1 MYKFSK
7 DRVSVSTILD
17 TRRIK
22 SNGRYPVK
30 IQVVYQRVQKYYT
43 TGKDL
48 TPDEWKKLPTTKARE
63 FVDVREQIEASF
75 AIIRDYVKDLTSAGD
90 FTFENLNL
98 RLKGA
103 STADVNTAM
112 RAKYE
117 SLEAEERYGNA
128 IIYRTA
134 LRCLER
140 FAGKRVSFAS
150 ITPLWLSKYEAFMRN
165 EGLSQ
170 TTISIYLRQLRAVIN
185 DAIRLGVVKP
195 AASPFGYAKY
205 EIRSGDSRKLALT
218 LSQIKLIV
226 MYKGTQQMERYR
238 DIWMF
243 IYLCNGINVA
253 DLIKLKYSS
262 IQNGE
267 LSFIRQKTQRTTKT
281 HKEIRVIVTPMM
293 QQIMDRW
300 GNPPLPNN
308 YIFPVL
314 RGGETAK
321 EQKCKCGSFTSRLNL
336 YTRRLGK
343 ELGLGNIT
351 TYTAR
356 HSFATVLK
364 RSGANIAYISESL
377 GHSSMKT
384 TENYLASFEREEREK
399 NALLLTDFGD

>member
-7 DRVSVSTILD
+7 DRVSVSTVLD

-30 IQVVYQRVQKYYT
+30 VQVSYQRVQKYYT

-103 STADVNTAM
+103 TTADVNTAM

-117 SLEAEERYGNA
+117 RLVAEERYGNA
-128 IIYRTA
+128 SICISA

-140 FAGKRVSFAS
+140 FAGSCVRFAS
-150 ITPLWLSKYEAFMRN
+150 ITPPWLSKYEVFMRG
-165 EGLSQ
+165 EGFTQ
-170 TTISIYLRQLRAVIN
+170 TTISMYLRQLRAVIN
-185 DAIRLGVVKP
+185 DAIRMGVVKST
-195 AASPFGYAKY
+195 ASPFGYGKY
-205 EIRSGDSRKLALT
+205 EIRTGDSRQLALT
-218 LSQIKLIV
+218 LSQIKLIA
-226 MYKGTQQMERYR
+226 MYKGSQKMERYR

-281 HKEIRVIVTPMM
+281 QKEIRVIVTPMM

-314 RGGETAK
+314 QGGETTK
-321 EQKCKCGSFTSRLNL
+321 ERKRKCNTFNTRLNI
-336 YTRRLGK
+336 YTKQLGE